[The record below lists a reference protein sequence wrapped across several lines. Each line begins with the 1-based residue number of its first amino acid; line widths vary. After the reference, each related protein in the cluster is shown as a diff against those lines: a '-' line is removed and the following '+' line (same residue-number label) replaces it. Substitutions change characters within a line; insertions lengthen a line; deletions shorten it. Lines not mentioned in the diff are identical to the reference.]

1 MWFMSDSRT
10 ADPQK
15 WPFAATV
22 TADIVKT
29 GGWCGLSRECA
40 HERRA
45 RGDPPAPALEGVGP
59 AGSRRGRPGRRRAGG
74 LDFPAQG
81 WLVEHRADRGRGGR
95 PDSFRVVERL
105 AVAGLAHHALR

>member
-29 GGWCGLSRECA
+29 GGWCGLPRECA
-40 HERRA
+40 HQRRA

-59 AGSRRGRPGRRRAGG
+59 AGTRGDRADRRSGGG
-74 LDFPAQG
+74 LGIPPEG
-81 WLVEHRADRGRGGR
+81 RLVEHRPAGARGRR
-95 PDSFRVVERL
+95 ARAVRL
-105 AVAGLAHHALR
+105 